1 MKISPIGMNLGS
13 SASSQAAQSAA
24 LQSAVSSSGYIPTT
38 QRKNSLADMEFN
50 IIADTIRCQNLK
62 NQMNVRIMNLRYRL
76 NNCMAQN
83 LYSKEN

>member
-1 MKISPIGMNLGS
+1 MKVSPISFGISPKTTIQS
-13 SASSQAAQSAA
+13 VPKEQSQSE
-24 LQSAVSSSGYIPTT
+24 YIPTT

-62 NQMNVRIMNLRYRL
+62 NQMNVRLMNLRRRL

-83 LYSKEN
+83 LYSKD